1 MMNQTREWDIKII
14 PAAAAALAAR
24 ATVAAS
30 SAARHLLGLF
40 VGCEFKN
47 VVQRERERKA
57 WDECN
62 AFVQYNASI
71 YRGSSDKVGQKSA
84 IAESIPWSYRN
95 GWNFS
100 SVIKSVV
107 FCKLEVLNWW
117 LCENSK
123 MSLGGIIYS
132 NV

>member
-47 VVQRERERKA
+47 VVQRERER
-57 WDECN
+57 E
-62 AFVQYNASI
+62 
-71 YRGSSDKVGQKSA
+71 
-84 IAESIPWSYRN
+84 
-95 GWNFS
+95 
-100 SVIKSVV
+100 
-107 FCKLEVLNWW
+107 KLE
-117 LCENSK
+117 
-123 MSLGGIIYS
+123 MSAMHLFNIMPLFIGAQVIR
-132 NV
+132 